1 MWDRKNQGF
10 SGSGSRYY
18 AYYLIIEKKA
28 KINEPYFRG
37 EHMALPGENPN
48 DEFYPVDILRNWVYP
63 LDSEEYKLKMEI
75 VK

>member
-1 MWDRKNQGF
+1 
-10 SGSGSRYY
+10 
-18 AYYLIIEKKA
+18 
-28 KINEPYFRG
+28 
-37 EHMALPGENPN
+37 MALPGENPN